1 MEQPTPQQTDG
12 SSCGPMVIR
21 NARLRMNGL
30 SVGDWGDKL
39 DAERL
44 RLEIVDAFRACVSDG
59 AIRKRPKK

>member
-1 MEQPTPQQTDG
+1 
-12 SSCGPMVIR
+12 VIR

-59 AIRKRPKK
+59 AIRKRPRK